1 MTATQCAD
9 AVRATGKLRVLVVD
23 DDRDQAEGLVDLLEP
38 EGYQVAVA
46 HSVDETRRQ
55 LGDFDAQV
63 ALIDVRL
70 DTECGIDLVRE
81 LAVSRP
87 GILCVMTTAYADLE
101 NTIESLQQGVFDFLR
116 KPLSPA
122 SLFLTLDRCA
132 DRIRL
137 EREKAEAEEA
147 LHQFKSIVSNSN
159 DMLALL
165 DKNFVYLAANK
176 AYLKAL
182 GKASDELV
190 GHTVSEIFGEECFEN
205 TIRPNAERCLAGNE
219 VHCQDWFDFPIRGRQ
234 YMDIAYF
241 PFFDPD
247 KEVKGFVVRGQDI
260 TERKRA
266 EEDLAQAKEAAEA
279 ANVAKSMFL
288 ANMSH
293 EIRTPMTSILGYADL
308 LMSHEWPPGER
319 REHLQVIHRQG
330 NNLLT
335 IINDIL
341 DLSKIEAEQVEL
353 EPMDCSPSEIAEEV
367 HSLLQVRANEKNL
380 GLNTTY
386 AYPLPKTIRTDSLR
400 LRQILVNLVGNAIKF
415 TERGSVKVRVR
426 CTQPESAL
434 AKMQFEIT
442 DTGIGLSEE
451 EIARL
456 FRPFTQADMSHTRRF
471 GGIGLGLHISQKLAK
486 MLGGQIEVESEP
498 GVGSTFTLTI
508 DPGPLE
514 DMEMETTTKVL
525 PKTEEPIKRRTL
537 HGRLLLAEDVPEVQT
552 LVRMNLEAAGLETD
566 SAENGKTAV
575 EKALASKAEGKPY
588 DLILMDIQMPELNGF
603 EATRRLRQ
611 EGWNGPI
618 IALTAHAMSGDREEC
633 LEAGCDDYISKPMT
647 DEELFD
653 TVARHLEKASP
664 SLSASAA
671 RR

>member
-1 MTATQCAD
+1 FQ
-9 AVRATGKLRVLVVD
+9 G
-23 DDRDQAEGLVDLLEP
+23 QEGLEFVQRSIAQRRPYAMAFIDMRMPPGWDGLATTAHLWRECPDL
-38 EGYQVAVA
+38 QVVICSAY
-46 HSVDETRRQ
+46 SDYSWER
-55 LGDFDAQV
+55 
-63 ALIDVRL
+63 I
-70 DTECGIDLVRE
+70 VRE
-81 LAVSRP
+81 LGYSDQLLVLSKPFDNIEVRQ
-87 GILCVMTTAYADLE
+87 LAYAQTEKWHLMR
-101 NTIESLQQGVFDFLR
+101 Q
-116 KPLSPA
+116 A
-122 SLFLTLDRCA
+122 SLKMDDLARMVN
-132 DRIRL
+132 
-137 EREKAEAEEA
+137 ERTRDLQLARNELLMTNEQLSVAKQAAEEA
-147 LHQFKSIVSNSN
+147 NQSKS
-159 DMLALL
+159 
-165 DKNFVYLAANK
+165 
-176 AYLKAL
+176 
-182 GKASDELV
+182 E
-190 GHTVSEIFGEECFEN
+190 
-205 TIRPNAERCLAGNE
+205 
-219 VHCQDWFDFPIRGRQ
+219 
-234 YMDIAYF
+234 
-241 PFFDPD
+241 
-247 KEVKGFVVRGQDI
+247 
-260 TERKRA
+260 
-266 EEDLAQAKEAAEA
+266 
-279 ANVAKSMFL
+279 FL
-288 ANMSH
+288 ANISH